1 MEQRK
6 LNISLWCMLGIAV
19 VLMVGL
25 LIGSVGTSF
34 ARYRAEREETIAFQ
48 ARAMES
54 IYLGRMEYPEEDSV
68 DGETDETVETTE
80 QEKEPVFVADAQN
93 YWVTVD
99 DQTTLDFAVSNG
111 ISEEEFAQEDMQV
124 HIRLIGS
131 LGIWDGEDTVELTL
145 LVPNEDDPEKMDEIT
160 AEAVRIGP
168 ESPLYTAFGDGW
180 VFSFPDEDG
189 EELALVLEGGKQSV
203 IELKLE
209 MENTNF
215 SLTSLLQLQVTGTF
229 VQD

>member
-1 MEQRK
+1 MKQRK
-6 LNISLWCMLGIAV
+6 LNISLWCMLGVAV
-19 VLMVGL
+19 VLMVGV

-54 IYLGRMEYPEEDSV
+54 IYLGRMEYPKQDSG
-68 DGETDETVETTE
+68 DGETDETVEAADQE
-80 QEKEPVFVADAQN
+80 QELVFVPNAEN
-93 YWVTVD
+93 GWSTVN
-99 DQTTLDFAVSNG
+99 DQTTLEFAVANG
-111 ISEEEFAQEDMQV
+111 ISEEEFAQEDLQV
-124 HIRLIGS
+124 HIRLVGS
-131 LGIWDGEDTVELTL
+131 LGVWDGEDAVEIKLY
-145 LVPNEDDPEKMDEIT
+145 VPNEEKPDELDEIT
-160 AEAVRIGP
+160 AKAVRIGP
-168 ESPLYTAFGDGW
+168 ESPLYSAFGDGW
-180 VFSFPDEDG
+180 VFSFLDEEG

-215 SLTSLLQLQVTGTF
+215 ALTSLLQLQVTGTF